1 MTQGIEHFF
10 KYFLAIQNSSVENSL
25 FRSAPHL
32 LIGLFEFLVFN
43 FLSSL
48 TSLDISLLS
57 NVGEDLFPVCRLP
70 VCPNDSYE
78 CGHP

>member
-1 MTQGIEHFF
+1 MTKDIEHFF

-25 FRSAPHL
+25 FSSVPHL
-32 LIGLFEFLVFN
+32 LTGLFGFLVFN

-48 TSLDISLLS
+48 SSLDISLLS
-57 NVGEDLFPVCRLP
+57 DGDLFQVCRLP

-78 CGHP
+78 CGYP